1 VEVPNLYD
9 THHVLADARL
19 DMVGVEFAPQG
30 EISEA
35 LLPGKPV
42 EFYWSVRAEDVG
54 SYKGT
59 VWLHL
64 RFIPREGGPASR
76 MVLSGQIIQ
85 IESANLFGLSGKAAR
100 VAGSVGAV
108 VGSIFGLDSLLSFL
122 IKFIA
127 SFRKRLRD
135 K

>member
-1 VEVPNLYD
+1 
-9 THHVLADARL
+9 
-19 DMVGVEFAPQG
+19 VEFAPQG

-42 EFYWSVRAEDVG
+42 EFYWSVRAGDVG

-59 VWLHL
+59 VWMHL
-64 RFIPREGGPASR
+64 RFIPREGGPSSR
-76 MVLSGQIIQ
+76 MILSGQIIH
-85 IESANLFGLSGKAAR
+85 IESANLFGMSGKAAR

-108 VGSIFGLDSLLSFL
+108 IGSVFGLDSLLSL
-122 IKFIA
+122 LLKFIA
-127 SFRKRLRD
+127 SFRKRLPG